1 MEADFIISVI
11 FLPKKNPMS
20 QQLFPPEIIENTTEA
35 HFHSN
40 NRSFHWIY
48 LSLLILV
55 LTGIAILP
63 VISVDVTSQS
73 RGVIRT
79 KNENTLII
87 PAFYGRVTKTFL
99 EEGRHIQ
106 YGDTL
111 VILESDRL
119 DAQLE
124 NSMKLFETNLLFLED
139 LKCLSRD
146 QPQQLKTPKYK
157 NEWNK
162 YTAGIREF
170 DIKLKLLQEDF
181 NQQKYLYSEKVIAE
195 IDFLK
200 SENNL
205 ETVKSQLEL
214 FKQEMKNN
222 WQFEI
227 SRLELE
233 NEDIRSS
240 IKQLRDEKSQYVI
253 TAPAS
258 GSLLEVIGVQTGSFV
273 SPGQKLAEISLDEA
287 LIAECYVNSSDIGY
301 LRSGQKVRFQ
311 FDAFNYNQWGLL
323 EGKVSKISEDVIV
336 VENQPV
342 FKVRCELPS
351 TYLQLKTGHKGVL
364 KKGMTL
370 TGRFVMT
377 RRTLFQLLFDKVDD
391 WLNPKII

>member
-1 MEADFIISVI
+1 
-11 FLPKKNPMS
+11 MS

-40 NRSFHWIY
+40 NRSFYWIY
-48 LSLLILV
+48 LSLLVLV
-55 LTGIAILP
+55 LTGIALLP

-79 KNENTLII
+79 KNENSFII

-119 DAQLE
+119 DARLE
-124 NSMKLFETNLLFLED
+124 NSLKLLETNLLFLED
-139 LKCLSRD
+139 LKRLSLD

-170 DIKLKLLQEDF
+170 EIKLELLQEDF
-181 NQQKYLYSEKVIAE
+181 NQQKYLYSEMVIAK

-200 SENNL
+200 SKNNL

-227 SRLELE
+227 SRLQLE

-240 IKQLRDEKSQYVI
+240 IKQLRDERSQYVI

-258 GSLLEVIGVQTGSFV
+258 GSLLGVVGVQAGSFV
-273 SPGQKLAEISLDEA
+273 SPGQKLAEISPDEA

-336 VENQPV
+336 FENQPV